1 MFVMGLGGVDE
12 DEGEDDN
19 EDDNDN
25 EEDESSGGV
34 VCEEE
39 QSLNELCVC
48 LCGQL

>member
-39 QSLNELCVC
+39 
-48 LCGQL
+48 